1 MNFKAQPAQS
11 RYVRLSRIRLPPW
24 VVDGLAKIARHA
36 VCGPAHVTRLPDTE
50 FGA

>member
-24 VVDGLAKIARHA
+24 VFDDMPDRNGVPYAAQ
-36 VCGPAHVTRLPDTE
+36 RL
-50 FGA
+50 